1 MVNDRDN
8 ELVMPIVRVVEVV
21 QIFTDHSITF
31 VKDTECDTQ
40 SKTVFGYQYQNFIIF
55 CPFFD
60 IYLLKLFLGLL
71 KMG

>member
-8 ELVMPIVRVVEVV
+8 ELVMPLVRVVEVV

-40 SKTVFGYQYQNFIIF
+40 SKTVFGYQYQNYILFSS
-55 CPFFD
+55 FFL
-60 IYLLKLFLGLL
+60 Y
-71 KMG
+71 